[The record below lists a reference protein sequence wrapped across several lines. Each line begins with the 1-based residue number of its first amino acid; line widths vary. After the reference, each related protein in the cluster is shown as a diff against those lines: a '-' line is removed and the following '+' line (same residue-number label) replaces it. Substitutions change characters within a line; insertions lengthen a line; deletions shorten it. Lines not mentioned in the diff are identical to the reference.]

1 MKNKK
6 QHIFVFTGASG
17 VGKSACMKYLS
28 ENYNI
33 DCIELSARP
42 FLQNNGESYDV
53 QMTDKIQNNIQFNNT
68 VTLLETIIK
77 NEREEFKKSICFS
90 RSSLDII
97 AYAKSLNKG
106 LDCIEQQINF
116 VKRNKN
122 EFIYLYIPIEFSMKD
137 TNDIK
142 RGTNEEVRNLTDK
155 YIQKYIEELNIP
167 IITIHGDM
175 SNRKSI
181 LDNVMKKYNIPKFKN
196 CGV

>member
-17 VGKSACMKYLS
+17 VGKSTCMKYLS

-42 FLQNNGESYDV
+42 FLQNNGQSYDV

-68 VTLLETIIK
+68 ITLLKSIIK
-77 NEREEFKKSICFS
+77 NERGEFKKSICYS
-90 RSSLDII
+90 RSMLDVIC
-97 AYAKSLNKG
+97 YAESLNKG
-106 LDCIEQQINF
+106 LDCIEQQISLIEET
-116 VKRNKN
+116 KN
-122 EFIYLYIPIEFSMKD
+122 EFIYLYIPVEFSMKD
-137 TNDIK
+137 TNDTK

-175 SNRKSI
+175 SNRKFI
-181 LDNVMKKYNIPKFKN
+181 LDNIMKKYNIPKFKN